1 MRISDWSSD
10 VCSSDLAMFGRQ
22 DEPAASRAFDIGA
35 GLSEPIGS
43 VKIGGALARRGLLRD
58 ATDQKNRLV
67 HDETSKGQGKL
78 IAGTRRRRGGR
89 RGRGQGFIDR
99 RRDRLRTVL
108 ALRQAGD
115 RKSVV

>member
-67 HDETSKGQGKL
+67 HDETSKGQGKRSEE
-78 IAGTRRRRGGR
+78 RRVGKEWVSTCRYRWSPYHEKKKKDT
-89 RGRGQGFIDR
+89 QYI
-99 RRDRLRTVL
+99 
-108 ALRQAGD
+108 
-115 RKSVV
+115 KE